1 MLELKGMGGIF
12 VPRVLKEKVLEL
24 LSLDVEKETLL
35 CMMAVDDVSSVDV
48 SFFQSF
54 REGVYRIDCD
64 PPIAISI
71 PEEEQARLMITNGII
86 AECNDTAARMY
97 GYENAAESRGIRLIE
112 LLNPD
117 DPHIKRANLK
127 FIRSG
132 YRMTDYENW
141 EKDRYGK
148 GRYFLHTALGIVANG
163 HLVRIWGKKFDITEH
178 KEMEKNLRRALAELK
193 ILKKRIE
200 QESSFLQE
208 ELRSTHNFEE
218 IIGESRALRDVLY
231 KTEQVALTDA
241 TVMIQGETG
250 TGKELIARAIHS
262 LSRRKDRP
270 LLKVNCANFN
280 PHLMESELFGH
291 EKGAF
296 TGAVSMHMGRFEV
309 ADGSTIFLDEIGE
322 LSFELQSKLLRF
334 LQDGEFERIGGTR
347 TIKVDVR
354 VLAATNRDLFRE
366 VQEGRFRED
375 LFYRLNVFP
384 VTIPSLRERREDI
397 PFLVKHYLKQV
408 NKKMGKL
415 VNTVPRETMKEL
427 MDYPWPG
434 NIRELQNVIEKAVI
448 TTRDSILRVE
458 FVNKLHSSS
467 VPNVSRLEDVE
478 RDHILRILKQNGWQ
492 VSGKRGIAAILGI
505 NPSTLRF
512 RMKKLGITKPSFNR

>member
-1 MLELKGMGGIF
+1 MPEVLDEKELEF
-12 VPRVLKEKVLEL
+12 
-24 LSLDVEKETLL
+24 LSLKAKKQASLRKRAEEDI
-35 CMMAVDDVSSVDV
+35 SSFGTHY
-48 SFFQSF
+48 SAIMHSF
-54 REGVYRIDCD
+54 REGIYRIEYN
-64 PPIAISI
+64 PPVPISSPEDEQVRLLITDAIV
-71 PEEEQARLMITNGII
+71 T
-86 AECNDTAARMY
+86 ECNDTFASLY
-97 GYENAAESRGIRLIE
+97 GYEKAEDIEGVRLTKFI
-112 LLNPD
+112 NPE
-117 DPHIKRANLK
+117 DPQIIKANLTY
-127 FIRSG
+127 IRSG
-132 YRMTDYENW
+132 YRVVDSEIYQ
-141 EKDRYGK
+141 KDRH
-148 GRYFLHTALGIVANG
+148 GRMRYVLESAFGIVENG
-163 HLVRIWGKKFDITEH
+163 HLVRIWGTQLDVTEH
-178 KEMEKNLRRALAELK
+178 KEMENTLRRALAELK

-218 IIGESRALRDVLY
+218 IIGESNALKDVLY
-231 KTEQVALTDA
+231 KTEQVAPTDA

-296 TGAVSMHMGRFEV
+296 TGAVSTHMGRFEV

-322 LSFELQSKLLRF
+322 LPFELQSKLLRV

-354 VLAATNRDLFRE
+354 ILAATNRDLSKE
-366 VQEGRFRED
+366 VQEGRCRED
-375 LFYRLNVFP
+375 LYYRLHVFP
-384 VTIPSLRERREDI
+384 ITMPPLRERREDI
-397 PFLVKHYLKQV
+397 PLLVRHFLKQV

-434 NIRELQNVIEKAVI
+434 NIRELQNVIEKGVI

-458 FVNKLHSSS
+458 FVTNMQSNS
-467 VPNVSRLEDVE
+467 VPNVSRLEEVE
-478 RDHILRILKQNGWQ
+478 RDHILRILNQNAWQ
-492 VSGKRGIAAILGI
+492 IKGKRGVAAILGI
-505 NPSTLRF
+505 HPSTLRS
-512 RMKKLGITKPSFNR
+512 RMKRLGITRPDLNR